1 MNYLTS
7 KINYLIS
14 LIVIIGITT
23 ISSCKSPEQKV
34 EDAAENVVEE
44 QKDLNKAEED
54 YATEV
59 ANFRNETNDRI
70 TANEVLIADFK
81 SRMKEEKGEAK
92 AEYDRQVNALEEK
105 NSAMKKR
112 MNDYKDDSASNW
124 QSFKN
129 EFNHDMDAL
138 GNALKDLTENNKK

>member
-1 MNYLTS
+1 MR
-7 KINYLIS
+7 
-14 LIVIIGITT
+14 
-23 ISSCKSPEQKV
+23 
-34 EDAAENVVEE
+34 D
-44 QKDLNKAEED
+44 
-54 YATEV
+54 
-59 ANFRNETNDRI
+59 
-70 TANEVLIADFK
+70 
-81 SRMKEEKGEAK
+81 KGEAK